1 MWVVMMFTRG
11 GEQYEYNIL
20 PESENPTVDDVV
32 RIAMQAHVLN
42 MLSGIVQMR
51 QDGSGQ
57 LTEILVMTSLKRFP
71 VVMAG

>member
-1 MWVVMMFTRG
+1 
-11 GEQYEYNIL
+11 
-20 PESENPTVDDVV
+20 VDDVV